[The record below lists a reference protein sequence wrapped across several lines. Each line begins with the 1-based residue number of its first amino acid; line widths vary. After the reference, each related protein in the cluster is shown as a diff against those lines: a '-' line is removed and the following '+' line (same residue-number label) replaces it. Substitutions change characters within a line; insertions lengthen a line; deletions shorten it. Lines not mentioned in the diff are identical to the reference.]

1 MIPDKKLT
9 DTFEFKNL
17 KVKQKEIIS
26 HTMKGKHS
34 LIIMPTGWG
43 KSLCYQI
50 PATLHLKKLT
60 IVISPLIALI
70 QNQTEQLKQKQIPVA
85 ALHSLLNQK
94 ERKEI
99 LKNIPKNKYCLLY
112 VTPERFQQT
121 SFMELI
127 KKQHIFLLAIDEA
140 HCIPQWGE
148 DFRPDYSRLGEV
160 RDQLN
165 NPVTQAL
172 TATACADT
180 QKSILQTLNLPSDT
194 KIFKESILRKNLYF
208 SVQFIVGIDNKLS
221 VLKQILKKQESGII
235 YFSLIQTLE
244 KIADAL
250 TELSIPFVKYHSQLP
265 NQIREKNQSLFLT
278 GKTPLILATP
288 AFGLGI
294 DKKDIRFV
302 VHFEIP
308 LNLETYY
315 QEVGR
320 AGRDNQQASCYLFYD
335 EDDLSI
341 GMEFIKWS
349 NPSLSFIQKV
359 LWFFNHKPA
368 LVRQQGM
375 DYIREQMNF
384 YNKRDFRVET
394 AVNLLK
400 RWGFLI
406 ETKKEFKILTNT
418 GKWPSSQILKEKQ
431 LHQLTQLQKIMNY
444 AKSSTCRKKLIAD
457 HFGESLSKICNNCD
471 NCLNKKLI
479 D

>member
-1 MIPDKKLT
+1 MKHTEKLT
-9 DTFEFKNL
+9 TTFGLKNL
-17 KVKQKEIIS
+17 KVKQKQIIS
-26 HTMKGKHS
+26 HTIKGEHS

-50 PATLHLKKLT
+50 PATLQSEKLT

-70 QNQTEQLKQKQIPVA
+70 QNQTEQLKQKQIPA
-85 ALHSLLNQK
+85 EAIHSLLNQK
-94 ERKEI
+94 ERKKI
-99 LKNIPKNKYCLLY
+99 LKNISEHKYRLLY
-112 VTPERFQQT
+112 VTPERFQQN

-127 KKQHIFLLAIDEA
+127 KKQNIFLLAIDEA
-140 HCIPQWGE
+140 HCIPHWGE

-160 RDQLN
+160 REQLN

-172 TATACADT
+172 TATAPADT
-180 QKSILQTLNLPSDT
+180 QKNIIRTLKLPSDT
-194 KIFKESILRKNLYF
+194 KIFKESILRDNLNF
-208 SVQFIVGIDNKLS
+208 SVQSIVGIDNKLS
-221 VLKQILKKQESGII
+221 ALKKIFKKQESGII

-244 KIADAL
+244 KVADTL
-250 TELSIPFVKYHSQLP
+250 IELNIPFVKYHSKLP
-265 NQIREKNQSLFLT
+265 DQMRTNNQSLFLT
-278 GKTPLILATP
+278 GKIPLILATP

-294 DKKDIRFV
+294 DKKDIRFI

-308 LNLETYY
+308 LNLEAYY
-315 QEVGR
+315 QEAGR
-320 AGRDNQQASCYLFYD
+320 SGRDNQSASCHLFYD

-359 LWFFNHKPA
+359 LWFFKHKPA

-400 RWGFLI
+400 RWDFLI
-406 ETKKEFKILTNT
+406 ETKKEFEVLTNK
-418 GKWPSSQILKEKQ
+418 GNWPNSQILKEKQ
-431 LHQLTQLQKIMNY
+431 LHQLTQLQKMMNY
-444 AKSSTCRKKLIAD
+444 AKSSTCRKRIIAEY
-457 HFGESLSKICNNCD
+457 FGEELIKPCNNCD
-471 NCLNKKLI
+471 NCLNKLL
-479 D
+479 